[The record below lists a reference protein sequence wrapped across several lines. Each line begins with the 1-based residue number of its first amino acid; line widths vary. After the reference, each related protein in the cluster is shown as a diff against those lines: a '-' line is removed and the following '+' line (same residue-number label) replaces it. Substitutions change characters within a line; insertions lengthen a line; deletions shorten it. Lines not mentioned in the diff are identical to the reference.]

1 MSLAQLV
8 LASSWPPRCDSMR
21 HDADWMLFV
30 WDRWRTT
37 LLGIPS
43 VFE

>member
-1 MSLAQLV
+1 MSLVELV
-8 LASSWPPRCDSMR
+8 LASSWPPRRDSMR
-21 HDADWMLFV
+21 YDANWMLYI

-37 LLGIPS
+37 MCGIPS